1 MGTAVIRIA
10 NFVVLPLLVA
20 LVASVGC
27 GGGSSGM
34 LRGRTATVVVE
45 APAPGAS
52 HYSTS
57 SSPDPVVGDVA
68 GADGI
73 ERGILRAAEES
84 DTTLEGDGRLALLA
98 AWVAEHLGEGGTPP
112 PHEVTAFF
120 AQHLGIVEP
129 TPHLIIL
136 GQPDA
141 AMLEAGVR
149 DSVGQRLARHP
160 YTHFGAAV
168 IPRQGLTL
176 AVVTLSWRFVEFDEV
191 PREVRAGDTVRLA
204 GRLTGA
210 HSSPVLAVTGPD
222 GATSRL
228 TDGQGPRFE
237 LSIPTADPGVYRVE
251 LLAEGPRG
259 HTVIANFP
267 IYAGIPAPTSVTLRG
282 GEEEGGEPGDVS
294 SRLVALLNESRESVG
309 APPLARADELDAVG
323 LAHSRDMVDHGF
335 VGHDSPTTG
344 GAPDRVRRAG
354 LDSGLILENI
364 GRGYSAQEI
373 HRGLMSSP
381 AHRANILN
389 PDVTH
394 VGVGVVVEEESDRRA
409 FVATELFLRMN
420 SEVDLDGAV
429 AHLVELINT
438 NRRRRG
444 APPIEID
451 PNLARAAQRGAD
463 QYMDEPD
470 LSQQDVVDDAS
481 ASLRRFSIA
490 FSRVG
495 GLMVVVSQVDEAGSL
510 EPTFDPDLRYLG
522 IGVAQG
528 SRPDTPSNS
537 IAVVIML
544 AWPR

>member
-1 MGTAVIRIA
+1 MGELTR
-10 NFVVLPLLVA
+10 VLCLATVPLLFA
-20 LVASVGC
+20 C

-34 LRGRTATVVVE
+34 LRGTTPAVVIE

-52 HYSTS
+52 HYSTT
-57 SSPDPVVGDVA
+57 SSPGAVVGEVE

-73 ERGILRAAEES
+73 ERGIQLAAEEHGS
-84 DTTLEGDGRLALLA
+84 SLEGDGRLALLA

-141 AMLEAGVR
+141 AMLEAGVA
-149 DSVGQRLARHP
+149 DSVAQRLARHP

-176 AVVTLSWRFVEFDEV
+176 AVVTLAWRFAEFDDL
-191 PREVRAGDTVRLA
+191 PREVSAAATVRLS

-210 HSSPVLAVTGPD
+210 HSAPVLAVTAPD

-228 TDGQGPRFE
+228 TSDQGPSFE
-237 LSIPTADPGVYRVE
+237 FSIPTGDAGLYRIE

-259 HTVIANFP
+259 HTVVANFP
-267 IYAGIPAPTSVTLRG
+267 LYAGIPAPTSVTLAG
-282 GEEEGGEPGDVS
+282 GDDEGGEPDDVGAA
-294 SRLVALLNESRESVG
+294 LVELLNESRDAIG
-309 APPLARADELDAVG
+309 ADPLSRDEQLDAIG
-323 LAHSRDMVDHGF
+323 LAHSRDMVENGF

-344 GAPDRVRRAG
+344 SAPDRVRRAG
-354 LDSGLILENI
+354 LQSGLILENI
-364 GRGYSAQEI
+364 GRGYSAREI

-389 PDVTH
+389 PDVTAI
-394 VGVGVVVEEESDRRA
+394 GIGVVAEEEGERRA
-409 FVATELFLRMN
+409 FVATEVFLRMN
-420 SEVDLDGAV
+420 REVDLDGAV
-429 AHLVELINT
+429 ARLLEQINR

-444 APPIEID
+444 ASPIEID
-451 PNLARAAQRGAD
+451 TNLENAAQRGAD
-463 QYMDEPD
+463 QYMSEAD

-495 GLMVVVSQVDEAGSL
+495 GLMVVVSDIDEAGSL
-510 EPTFDPDLRYLG
+510 EPTFDPDLRYVG